1 MPAPLHPDK
10 RAAIL
15 ADIQAE
21 NPQRN
26 EIARKHGVSPSTV
39 TKIAREEHLAG
50 AFDRTQTQQAAHAR
64 RFDAK
69 LARAQLVQDLYE
81 DAQRLR
87 HERIWAPYTQ
97 IVTGPAG
104 AEFVT
109 TKLPP
114 LRDQQAG
121 FTSVAICVDKAA
133 KLAEQDSSDGSAG
146 ARSLLGRL
154 GEALSVAAAGFSAED
169 QAADQAAATAEETA

>member
-1 MPAPLHPDK
+1 MPAPLDPDK

-26 EIARKHGVSPSTV
+26 EIARRHSVSPSTV
-39 TKIAREEHLAG
+39 TKIAREEKLGG
-50 AFDRTQTQQAAHAR
+50 AFDRSQTQQAARAR
-64 RFDAK
+64 KFDAK
-69 LARAQLVQDLYE
+69 AARQQLVQDLLE

-87 HERIWAPYTQ
+87 TERIWAEYTQ

-109 TKLPP
+109 TKFPP

-121 FTSVAICVDKAA
+121 FTSVAICIDKAA
-133 KLAEQDSSDGSAG
+133 KLTEQDSGDGSAG

-154 GEALSVAAAGFSAED
+154 GEALQVAAGQFDAE
-169 QAADQAAATAEETA
+169 AADGVVNKRHPRD